1 MQSLIVVDDFYREPE
16 KVREL
21 ALTTKYMDVTAL
33 NYPGYQS
40 IKSYSSDEILKTF
53 EKIIGVDL
61 TLKQSELTFGKFR
74 IMLAGKESRLK
85 VHIDGVS
92 DWTGLV
98 YLNPPES
105 CQGGTAFYRHKG
117 TGLEGR
123 ISDIEAQGM
132 GFSSWRELEK
142 QLINKD
148 TLLQDQWE
156 ATMFVG
162 MKFNRLV
169 LFKGNNLFHSHTCS
183 FGDNKENGR
192 LTQNFFFDQRS
203 S

>member
-1 MQSLIVVDDFYREPE
+1 MQSLIVVDNFYKDPE
-16 KVREL
+16 KVRDL
-21 ALTTKYMDVTAL
+21 ALNTKYMDVTSL
-33 NYPGYQS
+33 NYPGFQS
-40 IKSYSSDEILKTF
+40 IKTFSTDELLKSF
-53 EKIIGVDL
+53 EKIIGVGL
-61 TLKQSELTFGKFR
+61 TLKQSQLTFGKFR

-98 YLNPPES
+98 YLNLPES
-105 CQGGTAFYRHKG
+105 CKGGTAFYRHKE

-123 ISDIEAQGM
+123 LPEVEVHGM
-132 GFSSWRELEK
+132 GFSSWNELEK
-142 QLINKD
+142 QLVSKD

-156 ATMFVG
+156 ETMFVG

-183 FGDNKENGR
+183 FGDKNENGR
-192 LTQNFFFDQRS
+192 LTQNFFFDER
-203 S
+203 